1 MIKIK
6 FVIILIILFLS
17 CNFSKAN
24 IKIKYKIGDK
34 IITNIDIINEKN
46 YLIFMRP
53 SLVSL
58 SKNEILEVSKNSL
71 IRDIIKKKE
80 INRVFKDLNNK
91 NLINEIE
98 KKLLNFKNVKNKDEF
113 IKLLEPGNLNFEE
126 IIDKMKYEALWNE
139 LIYQKYNTFLKIDKK
154 ELEKNLKIKIAN
166 DKKFEYNLSELLF
179 DVETNEN
186 YEKKYNDIL
195 KYIKNNNFKAAATRF
210 SISNSSNN
218 GGEIGWVKETLL
230 SKNLSSILNNMKKFE
245 ITKPIKY
252 PSGYLLLRINDKRD
266 MKQVVNIDKEL
277 DDLINFEKNKQLNQF
292 SLLFFKKLKQNSVI
306 NEY

>member
-139 LIYQKYNTFLKIDKK
+139 LIYRKYNTFLKIDKK